1 MKKRTVSI
9 EVAIGRDAVSV
20 ESYINGG
27 KRATPLLVGTSNPND
42 IAMAYRRAAMEF
54 LVMADGIQNNKHF
67 LPVTDI
73 DKQIKMM
80 LSENAFYL
88 EGESNE

>member
-1 MKKRTVSI
+1 MKKKTMAI
-9 EVAIGRDAVSV
+9 EVVIGKDNLSV
-20 ESYINGG
+20 ESYINGV
-27 KRATPLLVGTSNPND
+27 KMVTPLLVGTSNPND
-42 IAMAYRRAAMEF
+42 IAMAYRRAAIEF
-54 LVMADGIQNNKHF
+54 LVMADGIQHSKEF

>member
-1 MKKRTVSI
+1 MKKRTVTI
-9 EVAIGRDAVSV
+9 EVVIGKDTVSV
-20 ESYINGG
+20 EEYINGG
-27 KRATPLLVGTSNPND
+27 KRTTPLLVGTNNTND

-54 LVMADGIQNNKHF
+54 LIMADGIQNSKNF

-73 DKQIKMM
+73 NKQIETM
-80 LSENAFYL
+80 LSENAFNL